1 MNKRMIFLFTEV
13 EVMKTLESFFDRS
26 VFDLISH

>member
-1 MNKRMIFLFTEV
+1 
-13 EVMKTLESFFDRS
+13 MKTLESFFDRS